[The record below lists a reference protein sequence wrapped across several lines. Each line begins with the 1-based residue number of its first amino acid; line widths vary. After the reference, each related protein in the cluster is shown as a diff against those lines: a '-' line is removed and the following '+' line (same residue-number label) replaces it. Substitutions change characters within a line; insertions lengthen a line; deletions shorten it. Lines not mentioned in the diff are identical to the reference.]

1 MNIGKWI
8 DAALQG
14 PGPRTW
20 GKAAVLAAKGVCM
33 GAADIVPGVSGGT
46 IAFISGIYESLIAAI
61 RSFDAAALSSLLRL
75 DITGML
81 EKVHLRFLIPLLT
94 GIALAILTVAHLVHY
109 LLEHHPVH
117 LWSLFF
123 GLIAAS
129 AVVVGR
135 KLPKL
140 TAPLVAIMAGGA
152 VFSYVLTG
160 LVPATTPE
168 TWWFVM
174 LSGALAICAMILPGI
189 SGAYILLLLG
199 KYAYITGALKNPL
212 AADSLVTIATFGAG
226 CAAGLAGFARLLSWL
241 FARYHDATIAVLT
254 GFMIGSLRKVW
265 PWKEVLKTAQVG
277 KKVVVIAEQNIL
289 PYGTMADIGL
299 AAALAVIGFALVLGL
314 EKLGGKAE

>member
-20 GKAAVLAAKGVCM
+20 GQAAVLAAKGVCM

-212 AADSLVTIATFGAG
+212 AADSLVTIATFGVG

-265 PWKEVLKTAQVG
+265 PWKEVLETAQVG